1 MDFKSDSRFAAVAKD
16 PRFRQVPKQERKV
29 KIDKRFQGMFTDK
42 RFKLKYSVDKRGRP
56 ENQTSGENLKKFYEL
71 EEDDEDEEEAIKSVS
86 EEDSDGG
93 QSSKQED
100 AGKSSQK
107 KKQARRRSGRELL
120 LAFKRRKAR
129 LYGSEDANQS
139 ISNTFPLTDYV
150 SEEDNDIDSCTDSEE
165 EESGLG
171 SDESP
176 GKRSKG
182 KRKYIIMKDPIENFV
197 LELVLSVIIM
207 DLLWKKKSCN
217 KKLSFVT
224 V

>member
-71 EEDDEDEEEAIKSVS
+71 EEEDEDDEEVIKSVS
-86 EEDSDGG
+86 EEDGDGG
-93 QSSKQED
+93 QSSKQD

-129 LYGSEDANQS
+129 LSGSEDANQS
-139 ISNTFPLTDYV
+139 INNTFPLTDYV
-150 SEEDNDIDSCTDSEE
+150 SEEDNDMDSCTDSEE

-176 GKRSKG
+176 EKRSKG
-182 KRKYIIMKDPIENFV
+182 KRKYINLLLTMLKRNISHCV
-197 LELVLSVIIM
+197 LMYELHVGIVEYWAPSHKIYH
-207 DLLWKKKSCN
+207 
-217 KKLSFVT
+217 
-224 V
+224 

>member
-1 MDFKSDSRFAAVAKD
+1 MDFKSDSRFAAVANSY
-16 PRFRQVPKQERKV
+16 PLRFRQVPKQERKV

-71 EEDDEDEEEAIKSVS
+71 EEEDKDEEEAIKSVS

-93 QSSKQED
+93 QSSKQD

-139 ISNTFPLTDYV
+139 INNTFPLTDYV
-150 SEEDNDIDSCTDSEE
+150 SEEDNDMDSCTDSEE

-182 KRKYIIMKDPIENFV
+182 KRKYINLLLTMLKQNISHCV
-197 LELVLSVIIM
+197 LMYELGIVEYWAPSL
-207 DLLWKKKSCN
+207 
-217 KKLSFVT
+217 
-224 V
+224 

>member
-71 EEDDEDEEEAIKSVS
+71 EEEDEDDEEVIKSVS
-86 EEDSDGG
+86 EEDGDGG
-93 QSSKQED
+93 QSSKQD
-100 AGKSSQK
+100 SGKSSQK

-129 LYGSEDANQS
+129 LPGSEDANQS

-150 SEEDNDIDSCTDSEE
+150 SEEDNDMDSCTDSEE

-176 GKRSKG
+176 EKRLKG
-182 KRKYIIMKDPIENFV
+182 KSKYIIMKEPIENLV
-197 LELVLSVIIM
+197 VELVLSVIIT
-207 DLLWKKKSCN
+207 DLL
-217 KKLSFVT
+217 
-224 V
+224 